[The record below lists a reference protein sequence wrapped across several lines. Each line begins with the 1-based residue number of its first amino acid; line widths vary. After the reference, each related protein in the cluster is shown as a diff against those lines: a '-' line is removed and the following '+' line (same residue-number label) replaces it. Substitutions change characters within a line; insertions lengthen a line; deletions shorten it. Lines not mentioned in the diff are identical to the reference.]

1 MSRSK
6 TIIVGGGLAGLM
18 TARMVKALR
27 DPEGEIYIVERES
40 HFGGAYGSYHYEGVG
55 AFDHGM
61 HVFYE
66 TCIPEVDELFT
77 SILPDSDWNI
87 LVENLKDAAGIY
99 VQGRLQLETPYVD
112 LRDVPDERLSA
123 YLGDLMLAIRDRRN
137 KPLPAEANAYE
148 VMKAHYGRAL
158 TDDIFVPLLE
168 KLFLRHPSQL
178 HELATRL
185 AAINRIAAFDGD
197 LMLDL
202 MKSDELRARLCFP
215 DQYKLPPYRGNNQRG
230 FYPRQFGFYHV
241 MDRLKEVLDEQGIHF
256 VPNASLSQINT
267 EGGRVQSVRITSLDG
282 VNTDID
288 GVTQVFWAAGVPPLA
303 KLLNVPLTGGPPDMR
318 PASWYVHL
326 LLDKEPMTDRLY
338 YFYCFDK
345 GFRTYRVTNYAAYCP
360 EAHTE
365 KGWPVCVELWP
376 NPGDAQTEACVI
388 NTALS
393 ELRAFGVTDATYRV
407 NFRAAQQNKGPGFP
421 LPTLKTIGAMENIR
435 AQIRDRGI
443 CNLALT
449 GIMGGKNIFFIPEVL
464 KDAHEQVMAAPY
476 SSGIGVSPLCR
487 TGFQPV
493 DRNEFRQNA

>member
-27 DPEGEIYIVERES
+27 DPDGEIYIVERES

-77 SILPDSDWNI
+77 GLLPESDWNI

-99 VQGRLQLETPYVD
+99 VQGRLQTETPYVD
-112 LRDVPDERLSA
+112 LRDTPDATLSA
-123 YLGDLMLAIRDRRN
+123 YLGDLMIAIRDRHRN
-137 KPLPAEANAYE
+137 GPPAADANAYE
-148 VMKAHYGRAL
+148 VMKSHYGKAL
-158 TDDIFVPLLE
+158 TDGIFVPLLE
-168 KLFLRHPSQL
+168 KLFLRHPSEL

-185 AAINRIAAFDGD
+185 AAINRVAAFECDQ
-197 LMLDL
+197 MLDL
-202 MKSDELRARLCFP
+202 MKSNELRARLCFP
-215 DQYKLPPYRGNNQRG
+215 DQYNLPPYRGNNQRG
-230 FYPRQFGFYHV
+230 FYPRQFGFYRV
-241 MDRLKEVLDEQGIHF
+241 MDRLKELLDGQGIHF
-256 VPNASLSQINT
+256 VPNASLSQINV
-267 EGGRVQSVRITSLDG
+267 EGDKVQSVRITGQDG
-282 VNTDID
+282 TNTDID
-288 GVTQVFWAAGVPPLA
+288 GVTQVFWAAGAPPLA
-303 KLLNVPLTGGPPDMR
+303 KILGVPLTGGPPDMR

-326 LLDKEPMTDRLY
+326 LLDKEPMMDRLY

-345 GFRTYRVTNYAAYCP
+345 GYRTYRVTNYSAYCP

-365 KGWPVCVELWP
+365 KGWPVCVEIWP
-376 NPGDAQTEACVI
+376 MAGEPETEACVI

-393 ELRAFGVTDATYRV
+393 ELRAFGVTDATYKV
-407 NFRAAQQNKGPGFP
+407 NFRRAQQLKSGGFP
-421 LPTLKTIGAMENIR
+421 LPTLKSVGGMDNIR

-443 CNLALT
+443 KNLALT
-449 GIMGGKNIFFIPEVL
+449 GVMGGKNIFFIPEVL

-476 SSGIGVSPLCR
+476 
-487 TGFQPV
+487 
-493 DRNEFRQNA
+493 